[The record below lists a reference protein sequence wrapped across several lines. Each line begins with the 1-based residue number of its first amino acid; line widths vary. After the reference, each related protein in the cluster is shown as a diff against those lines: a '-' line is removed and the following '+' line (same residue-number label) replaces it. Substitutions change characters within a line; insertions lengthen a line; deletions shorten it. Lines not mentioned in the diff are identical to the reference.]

1 MKEILQSKVIWKL
14 SYIPDSGRF
23 CIIGWHISCIGH
35 LQSIRRRGPG
45 KGEKDGI
52 GRTGAGFSGMGTGV
66 FSGSVSYEA
75 VFQVAAWREW
85 DDYGLWDSLAAHM
98 YARFPGNDGTVGI

>member
-52 GRTGAGFSGMGTGV
+52 GRTGV

-75 VFQVAAWREW
+75 VFQVAVWREW

>member
-1 MKEILQSKVIWKL
+1 
-14 SYIPDSGRF
+14 
-23 CIIGWHISCIGH
+23 
-35 LQSIRRRGPG
+35 
-45 KGEKDGI
+45 
-52 GRTGAGFSGMGTGV
+52 MGTGV

-75 VFQVAAWREW
+75 VFQVAVWREW